1 MFYLSAR
8 NRLDL
13 GTPGIEASKEANIK
27 QRMEAE
33 PSPEPQEEKAITQ
46 AITTFGEA
54 RTPPQPVSN
63 VHVMSIIG
71 QIEGHI
77 IPPPPVGYQRI
88 VFLVPGLLAQS
99 Q

>member
-33 PSPEPQEEKAITQ
+33 PSPEP
-46 AITTFGEA
+46 
-54 RTPPQPVSN
+54 
-63 VHVMSIIG
+63 
-71 QIEGHI
+71 
-77 IPPPPVGYQRI
+77 
-88 VFLVPGLLAQS
+88 
-99 Q
+99 